1 MILFG
6 RRHVHNVHVRHVRLQ
21 PLVSQGE
28 YDEMRLKASAL
39 LRAVG
44 FVEGLAGPA
53 VVQDDD
59 A

>member
-1 MILFG
+1 M
-6 RRHVHNVHVRHVRLQ
+6 HNVHVRHVRLQ